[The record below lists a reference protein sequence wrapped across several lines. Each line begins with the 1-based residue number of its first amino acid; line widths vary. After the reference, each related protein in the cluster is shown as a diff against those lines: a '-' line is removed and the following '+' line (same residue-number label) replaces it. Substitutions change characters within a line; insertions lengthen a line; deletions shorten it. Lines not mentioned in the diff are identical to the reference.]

1 MIVGTITNSERVEGA
16 HPLFKKVFA
25 FLREHELAALPL
37 GRTDIEGERA
47 YVKVEEVRGRS
58 REQAVYERH
67 ERYVDIQLPMTG
79 RESYGWKSFG
89 RLGAEKIPYD
99 KEKDI
104 VFYEDEVERVFTLEP
119 GDFVVFFPEDGHA
132 PGVTDTGVKK
142 VIVKVLAKH

>member
-47 YVKVEEVRGRS
+47 YVKVEDVRGRS

-89 RLGAEKIPYD
+89 RLGVEKIPYD

-104 VFYEDEVERVFTLEP
+104 AFYEDEVERVFTLEP
-119 GDFVVFFPEDGHA
+119 GDFAVFFPEDGHA
-132 PGVTDTGVKK
+132 PCIDCGTLRKAV
-142 VIVKVLAKH
+142 VKVLIEP